1 MNEINVNALGGWR
14 EERGW
19 VGVEWVA
26 IVCRMIVNEIKR
38 TQCLNGI

>member
-19 VGVEWVA
+19 MEGGARVGG
-26 IVCRMIVNEIKR
+26 CRVGCN
-38 TQCLNGI
+38 CLPDDC